1 MEIFL
6 KIPPYRMLRAKDV
19 KHVNGGKQK
28 LTNMKSL
35 IKQVIRAAGI
45 ANRDNLVVQ
54 NWSPRKVMDLC
65 LGVRNF
71 YDFTCLSSDN
81 RRLYETISQKIYF
94 NALSK
99 RKGKLFGEQ

>member
-35 IKQVIRAAGI
+35 IKQVIRAAFI
-45 ANRDNLVVQ
+45 ANLHDLVVR
-54 NWSPRKVMDLC
+54 NCPPRKVMDLYP
-65 LGVRNF
+65 GVSHF
-71 YDFTCLSSDN
+71 FDFSSLYSDK
-81 RRLYETISQKIYF
+81 RRRYETISWKTYF

-99 RKGKLFGEQ
+99 CKGKLFG